1 MERQEYVK
9 NLINRLTRISGHLNA
24 VKTMVEEG
32 REEEQLLIQLSA
44 IKAQVEN
51 TSKTVYK
58 HYLKNAIQN
67 SLDGKDVA
75 ELESAEKILDH
86 IL

>member
-58 HYLKNAIQN
+58 HYLKNAIRN